1 MPEIKTRD
9 AVRGSIKALDKSAIV
24 SKRMKD
30 SLVKLKERSENSIRA
45 KENSPEEYAG
55 DKITGGT
62 GIAVS
67 GVIEL
72 AQKALRDERKA
83 ISSGKKLGEARKAEI
98 PREQAK
104 KTTKENIK
112 VKIVFTLIQ

>member
-1 MPEIKTRD
+1 MPETKTRD

-67 GVIEL
+67 GGIEL
-72 AQKALRDERKA
+72 AQKALRDR
-83 ISSGKKLGEARKAEI
+83 SGS
-98 PREQAK
+98 
-104 KTTKENIK
+104 NH
-112 VKIVFTLIQ
+112 